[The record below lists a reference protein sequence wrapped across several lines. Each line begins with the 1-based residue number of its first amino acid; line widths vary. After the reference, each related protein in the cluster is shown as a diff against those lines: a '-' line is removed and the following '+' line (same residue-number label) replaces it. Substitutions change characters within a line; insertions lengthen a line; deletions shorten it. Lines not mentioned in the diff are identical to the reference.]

1 MKTYNN
7 PTIEVVE
14 LRIDE
19 IILASDVVKFSDL
32 VGGANDSFKGF
43 GWDN

>member
-14 LRIDE
+14 LKIDE
-19 IILASDVVKFSDL
+19 IILASKIEYKDLMNTTKFD
-32 VGGANDSFKGF
+32 
-43 GWDN
+43 WEI

>member
-14 LRIDE
+14 LKIDE
-19 IILASDVVKFSDL
+19 IILASDVVKFGDL
-32 VGGANDSFKGF
+32 VDGANDNFNGF
-43 GWDN
+43 GW

>member
-14 LRIDE
+14 LKIDE
-19 IILASDVVKFSDL
+19 ILSVSNVVTFENLVSGASD
-32 VGGANDSFKGF
+32 FKGF
-43 GWDN
+43 NW

>member
-14 LRIDE
+14 LKIDE
-19 IILASDVVKFSDL
+19 IILASTIEYNDLMDTTKF
-32 VGGANDSFKGF
+32 N
-43 GWDN
+43 WEI

>member
-14 LRIDE
+14 LKIDE
-19 IILASDVVKFSDL
+19 IILASDAVNFNDL
-32 VGGANDSFKGF
+32 TGEGKH
-43 GWDN
+43 DNFDWNNQ